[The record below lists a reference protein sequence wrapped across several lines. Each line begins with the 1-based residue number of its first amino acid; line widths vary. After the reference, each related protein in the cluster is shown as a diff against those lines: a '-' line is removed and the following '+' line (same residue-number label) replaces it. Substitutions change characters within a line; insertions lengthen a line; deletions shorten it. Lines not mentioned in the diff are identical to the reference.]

1 MGSTCVDFRRSFRP
15 FPGRALGFGFR
26 CASFLRRS
34 PGFWCE
40 MLSSRRF
47 RRSSIL
53 GQARSG
59 SPAPRAELSSLGS
72 PAGCFAAAQ
81 RLLLCRS
88 SCQPTLRPPS
98 ASRGR
103 TRVRWG
109 VCSANVH
116 AGLIFKP
123 LARTVGLSPRPS
135 PPPSRRG
142 VALSW
147 NQANGRS
154 RRANSRL
161 AGWMVWECPCG
172 LNFEAPSSDAWAYP
186 RQHAPARNAHSQL
199 TTRGNLPAS
208 PFTPPPPQHR
218 ASLR

>member
-1 MGSTCVDFRRSFRP
+1 
-15 FPGRALGFGFR
+15 
-26 CASFLRRS
+26 
-34 PGFWCE
+34 
-40 MLSSRRF
+40 ML
-47 RRSSIL
+47 
-53 GQARSG
+53 
-59 SPAPRAELSSLGS
+59 SLGS
-72 PAGCFAAAQ
+72 PAGRFAAAQ

-109 VCSANVH
+109 VCSANVR

-123 LARTVGLSPRPS
+123 QARTVGLSPRPS

-186 RQHAPARNAHSQL
+186 RQHAPARAS
-199 TTRGNLPAS
+199 TRQPATRTAS
-208 PFTPPPPQHR
+208 LQRVATCPPPHSPPLPPRIAPAYASERQPATR
-218 ASLR
+218 SVSSLRAASRPPLVHSLPSHTPTIRVKLL